1 MIKVKDDYPTRGDK
15 EKMVNRCDPVVF
27 NGGQDTG
34 RHSLD
39 EKALKSYEE
48 DGFILLPSF
57 FSKEEVQDF
66 LDGLEKLAH
75 SESLKTREEF
85 ISEPGTGE
93 LRSIFSP
100 HRFSPIFDRLSRDSR
115 ILDKVRQILG
125 GDAYIH
131 HSRINIKRGLHG
143 KSFPWHSD
151 FETWHAEDGF
161 PRMRCLSAWVMLTEN
176 NPVNGPLYLIR
187 GSHKIFVSCA
197 GRTPH
202 NHFQASLKK
211 QEYGSPSIMAIK
223 QLVSA
228 GEIVGVYGQ
237 PGTLVLHEGN
247 IMHGSPDNISPWA
260 RTNVFFVYN
269 SVHNV
274 PAPKP
279 FAAEDFRPPFLSNR
293 DHSPLRAVALED
305 A

>member
-1 MIKVKDDYPTRGDK
+1 MLDLGDDYPTRGEE
-15 EKMVNRCDPVVF
+15 EKIIDRCDPVVF
-27 NGGQDTG
+27 SDGQPAG
-34 RHSLD
+34 KHSL
-39 EKALKSYEE
+39 EEEALRSYENN
-48 DGFILLPSF
+48 GFIRFPAF
-57 FSKEEVQDF
+57 FSKGEVQNFFDEI
-66 LDGLEKLAH
+66 EKLSR
-75 SESLKTREEF
+75 SEALQTRDEF
-85 ISEPGTGE
+85 IAEPESGG

-100 HRFSPIFDRLSRDSR
+100 QQFSAVFDRLSRDSR

-176 NPVNGPLYLIR
+176 NAFNGPLYLIR
-187 GSHKIFVSCA
+187 GSHKKFVSCA
-197 GRTPH
+197 GRTPQD
-202 NHFQASLKK
+202 HFKASLKK
-211 QEYGSPSIMAIK
+211 QEYGSPSLKAIER
-223 QLVSA
+223 LVDE
-228 GEIVGVYGQ
+228 GEIVGIHGP

-247 IMHGSPDNISPWA
+247 TMHGSPDNISPRA

-269 SVHNV
+269 SVHNI

-279 FAAEDFRPPFLSNR
+279 FAAEDFRPAFLSNR
-293 DHSPLRAVALED
+293 DHSPLRAVALEE